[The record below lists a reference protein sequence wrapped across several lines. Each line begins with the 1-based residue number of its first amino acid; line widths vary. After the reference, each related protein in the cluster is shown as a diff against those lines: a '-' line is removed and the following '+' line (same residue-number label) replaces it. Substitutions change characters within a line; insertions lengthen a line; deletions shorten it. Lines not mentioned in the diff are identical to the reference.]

1 MNSDEFFQHH
11 YKEWVDKKGIYVIE
25 QPLVSDKLGRRI
37 FKIGM
42 ARLSLSTR
50 IGDYRTAYSPFV
62 PFLIHLIYEV
72 DETTGGKRA
81 NFALLTEQ
89 VAHATLKKQGDWSGG
104 GEWYYNLDNIMN
116 VISSIR
122 QQHIR
127 DIPNKV
133 LSWKYYSTHIAT
145 KTVDVV
151 PEDSI
156 SSSLTGL
163 IVLTDEE
170 RDQRFN
176 RGQAKVDY
184 TASKVI
190 SSVKQPIVNKPV
202 KAGNA
207 LRLEDN
213 NGNILIQDGTK
224 AKSYVGRRVF
234 KYFDKTAKYKAGR
247 YEGTVIDFFKKDTNK
262 YPSFNI
268 LFDDGYKIDPVSSIR
283 LLRMLI

>member
-25 QPLVSDKLGRRI
+25 QTLVSDKLGRRI

-127 DIPNKV
+127 DIPNKA
-133 LSWKYYSTHIAT
+133 LSWKYYSTHIST

-151 PEDSI
+151 PEESI
-156 SSSLTGL
+156 SSSLKGL

-268 LFDDGYKIDPVSSIR
+268 LFDDGYKIDPVSSIQ